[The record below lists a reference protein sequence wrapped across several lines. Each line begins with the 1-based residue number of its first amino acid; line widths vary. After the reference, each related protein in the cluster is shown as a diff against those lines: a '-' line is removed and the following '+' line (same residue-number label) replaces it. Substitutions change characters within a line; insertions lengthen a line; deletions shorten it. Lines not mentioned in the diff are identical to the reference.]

1 VILSLSTN
9 WKVLSQFVDTDN
21 IALGDQR
28 NNVQIIGKQT
38 YIFILLCTIKQFG

>member
-1 VILSLSTN
+1 MTLTN
-9 WKVLSQFVDTDN
+9 HFLYQSQFVDTDN

-38 YIFILLCTIKQFG
+38 YIFILLCTIKQLG